1 MIGVRD
7 LFACARRC
15 CPVCQI
21 YEVGR
26 DILVRTNAFLC
37 SLNVN
42 FPLKWCENVISGG
55 GGERIS
61 GESVI
66 FVVQK
71 AKGGFP
77 APSLFL

>member
-1 MIGVRD
+1 MICLR
-7 LFACARRC
+7 ACAGAVPFAEFMR
-15 CPVCQI
+15 
-21 YEVGR
+21 VGR
-26 DILVRTNAFLC
+26 DILVRANAFLC
-37 SLNVN
+37 SINVN